1 MKNTTRTVLSL
12 ASIFLLGYATAHWH
26 APAPRAQG
34 VKPAYV
40 IVSAEFL
47 ERDKLGPYNEAAQ
60 PLAQQAG
67 IQVIAAGATGSGV
80 HVLEGEWPYTGFVAI
95 EEFESMEALMSFW
108 HSKAYQEAIP
118 LRKGKVVLDFVIAV
132 PGVEP
137 APVGG

>member
-1 MKNTTRTVLSL
+1 MKNTTLTVLSL

-80 HVLEGEWPYTGFVAI
+80 HVLEGEWPYKGAVLL
-95 EEFESMEALMSFW
+95 EKYDSMGALLSFW
-108 HSKAYQEAIP
+108 NSSGYQEAKK
-118 LRKGKVVLDFVIAV
+118 LRERFVKTNFIIAM
-132 PGVEP
+132 E
-137 APVGG
+137 ATD

>member
-67 IQVIAAGATGSGV
+67 IQVIAAGATSSGV
-80 HVLEGEWPYTGFVAI
+80 HVLEGEWPYKGAVLL
-95 EEFESMEALMSFW
+95 EKYDSMDALLSFW
-108 HSKAYQEAIP
+108 NSSGYQEAKK
-118 LRKGKVVLDFVIAV
+118 LREGFVKTNFIIAM
-132 PGVEP
+132 E
-137 APVGG
+137 ATD

>member
-80 HVLEGEWPYTGFVAI
+80 HVLEGEWPYKGAVLL
-95 EEFESMEALMSFW
+95 EKYDSMGALLSFW
-108 HSKAYQEAIP
+108 NSSGYQEAKK
-118 LRKGKVVLDFVIAV
+118 LREGFVKTNFIIAM
-132 PGVEP
+132 E
-137 APVGG
+137 ATD

>member
-80 HVLEGEWPYTGFVAI
+80 HVLEGEWPYKGAVLL
-95 EEFESMEALMSFW
+95 EKYDSMSALLSFW
-108 HSKAYQEAIP
+108 NSSGYQEAKK
-118 LRKGKVVLDFVIAV
+118 LREGFVKTNFIIAM
-132 PGVEP
+132 E
-137 APVGG
+137 ATD

>member
-80 HVLEGEWPYTGFVAI
+80 HVLEGEWPYKGAVLL
-95 EEFESMEALMSFW
+95 EKYDSMGALLSFW
-108 HSKAYQEAIP
+108 NSSGYQEAKK
-118 LRKGKVVLDFVIAV
+118 LVKGSSRLHHRMEATD
-132 PGVEP
+132 
-137 APVGG
+137 